1 MSDPIFC
8 LMGPTASGKTSLA
21 CELVAHFPFEIISVD
36 SAIIYRDMNIGT
48 AKPTPDILA
57 RIPHHLVDILDPPES
72 YSAALFCEAVAQL
85 IKHMRSRGKIP
96 LLVGGT
102 MMYFR
107 ALQQGL
113 SALPESDPLIRE
125 ALLKEA
131 EVHGWQ
137 HMHEKLREVDE
148 KSASKIH
155 PHDTQR
161 IQRALEVF
169 RITARPLSEFYEV
182 NKDSSSF
189 RYINLLLMPSIRA
202 TLHERITLRFD
213 EMLKEGLIDEVQG
226 LLQKWQLTLDHPSM
240 RTVGYRQ
247 VLPYLQGM
255 DDYKTM
261 HDKAV
266 AATRQLAKRQ
276 LTWLRHWPDGFHF
289 MIENPAVLSEIMA
302 IIQQI
307 LDNPSY

>member
-131 EVHGWQ
+131 EGNCF
-137 HMHEKLREVDE
+137 
-148 KSASKIH
+148 SKYKN
-155 PHDTQR
+155 R
-161 IQRALEVF
+161 CSL
-169 RITARPLSEFYEV
+169 
-182 NKDSSSF
+182 SSSF
-189 RYINLLLMPSIRA
+189 NA
-202 TLHERITLRFD
+202 
-213 EMLKEGLIDEVQG
+213 
-226 LLQKWQLTLDHPSM
+226 
-240 RTVGYRQ
+240 
-247 VLPYLQGM
+247 
-255 DDYKTM
+255 
-261 HDKAV
+261 
-266 AATRQLAKRQ
+266 
-276 LTWLRHWPDGFHF
+276 
-289 MIENPAVLSEIMA
+289 
-302 IIQQI
+302 
-307 LDNPSY
+307 